1 MRVYGLVSQRL
12 FPNFLHTKGVK
23 DRGLDFFD
31 DSNWRSIGSEVR
43 SYTFN
48 WDFSNGIS
56 KFSVP
61 LEEKS
66 NPTAPAAWLV
76 NLFLELLR
84 WSCFGLFMPHGMWSI
99 GECDILRGKISHL
112 VVWQFGGQG
121 KHGHA
126 ADTQGVRSQICCGE
140 SPRAL
145 GQRVPLGDQK
155 ILTLEATAKHM
166 LSCGSWALVLCSS
179 KVMPWAFA
187 RTPTERG
194 LTLSMPSICSWFENA
209 GGLDNPTLT
218 KRTAWV
224 YYFAIGSTISSLLGT
239 VWTWMHFLL
248 NSKHWGQVKLLRVIG
263 FVNIL
268 CGKISHLV
276 VWQFGGQGKHGHAA
290 DTQGVRSQICC
301 GESPR
306 ALGQRVPLGD
316 QKILTLEATAKHMLS
331 CGSWALVLCSSKVM
345 SWAFARTPTERGSL
359 SPCPSICS
367 WFENAGGLDNP
378 TLTKRTAWVY
388 YFAIGSTISSLL
400 GTVWTWMHFLL
411 NSKHWG
417 QVKLLRVIGFV
428 NILCGKISS
437 SCSLTVGGQGKHGH
451 AADTQGVRSQIC
463 CGEVPVPG
471 AESATGDQKILTLEA
486 TAKHMLS
493 CVLGLWSF
501 AAAKSCHERSPERQL
516 KRGSLS
522 PCPPCCSCLKM
533 REVWTIQHW
542 RNGLLGVLLCN
553 RLNDFKLA
561 WNGMDMNAL
570 PFEFK
575 TLRSSQAI
583 ESHRICQYFVRKI
596 SHLVVWQFGGQGS
609 MATQRHTGSS
619 LPDMLWGKSP
629 CLGAESATG
638 RPEDL
643 DSGSDSEAHAEL
655 WFLGFGP
662 LQQQSHA
669 WAFARTPTERGSL
682 SPCPPLTTS

>member
-194 LTLSMPSICSWFENA
+194 
-209 GGLDNPTLT
+209 
-218 KRTAWV
+218 
-224 YYFAIGSTISSLLGT
+224 
-239 VWTWMHFLL
+239 
-248 NSKHWGQVKLLRVIG
+248 
-263 FVNIL
+263 
-268 CGKISHLV
+268 
-276 VWQFGGQGKHGHAA
+276 
-290 DTQGVRSQICC
+290 
-301 GESPR
+301 
-306 ALGQRVPLGD
+306 
-316 QKILTLEATAKHMLS
+316 
-331 CGSWALVLCSSKVM
+331 
-345 SWAFARTPTERGSL
+345 
-359 SPCPSICS
+359 
-367 WFENAGGLDNP
+367 
-378 TLTKRTAWVY
+378 
-388 YFAIGSTISSLL
+388 
-400 GTVWTWMHFLL
+400 
-411 NSKHWG
+411 
-417 QVKLLRVIGFV
+417 
-428 NILCGKISS
+428 
-437 SCSLTVGGQGKHGH
+437 
-451 AADTQGVRSQIC
+451 
-463 CGEVPVPG
+463 
-471 AESATGDQKILTLEA
+471 
-486 TAKHMLS
+486 
-493 CVLGLWSF
+493 
-501 AAAKSCHERSPERQL
+501 
-516 KRGSLS
+516 SLS
-522 PCPPCCSCLKM
+522 PCPPFAVGLKM

-542 RNGLLGVLLCN
+542 RNGLLGCI
-553 RLNDFKLA
+553 
-561 WNGMDMNAL
+561 
-570 PFEFK
+570 
-575 TLRSSQAI
+575 TLQSAQRFQACLERYGHECTSFWIQSIEVKSSYWESSDLSIFCAGRSLI
-583 ESHRICQYFVRKI
+583 
-596 SHLVVWQFGGQGS
+596 L
-609 MATQRHTGSS
+609 
-619 LPDMLWGKSP
+619 
-629 CLGAESATG
+629 
-638 RPEDL
+638 
-643 DSGSDSEAHAEL
+643 
-655 WFLGFGP
+655 
-662 LQQQSHA
+662 
-669 WAFARTPTERGSL
+669 
-682 SPCPPLTTS
+682 